1 MCFSAGASFG
11 ASAVLSIIGAAA
23 IIKARSVPQALFAG
37 IPMIFSIQQ
46 LAEGMLWLSLKDP
59 QNAAWQPFVTYT
71 FLVFA
76 LVVWPIWIPFTIR
89 RLEKDVKRKKILSL
103 LLFTGMIVSAGTT
116 CALLFY
122 SVKVTPADHHLH
134 YDLGIPAGTENLLK
148 LFTLLYFA
156 TTIISTFVSSVKRM
170 KWLGIVFL
178 LSYMFTVIFYSGSI
192 VSVWCYF
199 AALLS
204 IVVFWIIL
212 DIGEPVDTPGP
223 GKIRQTKATSFQ

>member
-23 IIKARSVPQALFAG
+23 IIKARSVPQALFAA

-46 LAEGMLWLSLKDP
+46 LSEGMLWLSLKDP
-59 QNAAWQPFVTYT
+59 QPASWQPFVTYT

-76 LVVWPIWIPFTIR
+76 LVIWPVWIPFTIR
-89 RLEKDVKRKKILSL
+89 RLEKDAKRKKILNL
-103 LLFTGMIVSAGTT
+103 LLLTGIVVSAGTAW
-116 CALLFY
+116 ALLFY
-122 SVKVTPADHHLH
+122 PVKVTPADHHLH
-134 YDLGIPAGTENLLK
+134 YDLCIPAGTENLIK
-148 LFTLLYFA
+148 VFTLLYFA
-156 TTIISTFVSSVKRM
+156 TTIITTFVSSVKRM

-204 IVVFWIIL
+204 IVVFWIVL
-212 DIGEPVDTPGP
+212 DLQEPIGTPDQGKMKPV
-223 GKIRQTKATSFQ
+223 KATSFQ